1 MHIDYESKL
10 LDYYYLYCK
19 NLSLC
24 KIVNDESNK
33 YSERQFILFELWFI
47 CLHLYQKF
55 NIKLKLIFL

>member
-10 LDYYYLYCK
+10 LDYYYLDCK

-47 CLHLYQKF
+47 CLHLF
-55 NIKLKLIFL
+55 